1 MIKKSWTLEECSSD
15 AKKYST
21 RSQWADANRACY
33 NFARKN
39 SWLDKCCTHMPHR
52 EGVWTE
58 EDCKQLLIHYGSP
71 RGWAKKHYRAYKKAE
86 SLGLFKDY
94 DYQNGQAKPKPV
106 INISTG
112 ETFKSVK
119 VAAKSISVPASTL
132 HSAIIRKTIC
142 AGSLW
147 GFVN

>member
-58 EDCKQLLIHYGSP
+58 DDCKQLLIHYGSP
-71 RGWAKKHYRAYKKAE
+71 HGWAKKHYRAYKKAE

-94 DYQNGQAKPKPV
+94 DYQNGQAKPTDAAYVVFEELSKELAGHLSKLDQI
-106 INISTG
+106 INADLKSLNDRLPQKISI
-112 ETFKSVK
+112 EKK
-119 VAAKSISVPASTL
+119 
-132 HSAIIRKTIC
+132 
-142 AGSLW
+142 
-147 GFVN
+147 